1 MIFVIALTPADI
13 KKAALKLL
21 LNGGGGW
28 GDLKF
33 RPSGYE
39 PKGIWLKSTGSNE
52 TISLIDIRVDIY

>member
-1 MIFVIALTPADI
+1 MQIL

-21 LNGGGGW
+21 LNGGGG
-28 GDLKF
+28 GDLNF

-52 TISLIDIRVDIY
+52 TVFLVDIRVDI